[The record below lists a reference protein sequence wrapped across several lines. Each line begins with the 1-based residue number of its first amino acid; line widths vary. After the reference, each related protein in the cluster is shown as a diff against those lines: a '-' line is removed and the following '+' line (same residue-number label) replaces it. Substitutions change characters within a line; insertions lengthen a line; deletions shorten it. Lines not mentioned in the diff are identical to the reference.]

1 MGEGRGVASAS
12 LYIYVFWC
20 HGEYT
25 MEFYIGGTP
34 AFPKAALAHI
44 RLCPD
49 PQIMLERAE
58 QTEYQGNLRIKGN
71 MS

>member
-1 MGEGRGVASAS
+1 
-12 LYIYVFWC
+12 
-20 HGEYT
+20 

-34 AFPKAALAHI
+34 AFPKAALAHT

-49 PQIMLERAE
+49 PQVMLERAE
-58 QTEYQGNLRIKGN
+58 QTEYQENLRIKGN